1 MGKVNKLQIKLKKG
15 EKPFQVEEIVLIRDR
30 GIKGDVFLGEDEK
43 RQITIMESKARLDN
57 SDKSDGF
64 CLMRF
69 SENISVEDFDVS
81 SLQAGDE
88 IKVGCAEL
96 EVTFAGKKCY
106 MECPVFKR
114 EGNCGLWEKAAFA
127 KVLKGGIVKIGDELH
142 KKVL

>member
-15 EKPFQVEEIVLIRDR
+15 EKPFQVEEVVLIKGR

-43 RQITIMESKARLDN
+43 RQIAIMESKARLDN

-81 SLQAGDE
+81 SLRAGDE
-88 IKVGCAEL
+88 IKVGCAEIK
-96 EVTFAGKKCY
+96 VTFVGKKCY
-106 MECPVFKR
+106 TECPVFKR
-114 EGNCGLWEKAAFA
+114 EGNCGLWKKAAFA
-127 KVLKGGIVKIGDELH
+127 KVLKGGIVKTGDELH
-142 KKVL
+142 KKML